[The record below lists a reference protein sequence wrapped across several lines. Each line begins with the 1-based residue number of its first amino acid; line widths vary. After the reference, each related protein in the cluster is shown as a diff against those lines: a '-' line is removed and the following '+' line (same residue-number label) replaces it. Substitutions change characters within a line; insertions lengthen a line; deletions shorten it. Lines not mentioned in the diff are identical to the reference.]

1 MEFVLGIGLE
11 ITISGQIIRRHVVE
25 RRKNRKYR
33 SEAVVGK
40 YFTSVY
46 KLHPDG
52 RYKSKTLFDS
62 EGNFL
67 KEFHYYYEGEEEN
80 DGQHF

>member
-1 MEFVLGIGLE
+1 MVFVLDIGLE
-11 ITISGQIIRRHVVE
+11 IMTSGQIIRRNIVE
-25 RRKNRKYR
+25 RRKKRRYR
-33 SEAVVGK
+33 TEAIVGK

-52 RYKSKTLFDS
+52 RYKSKMLFDS
-62 EGNFL
+62 EGKFL
-67 KEFHYYYEGEEEN
+67 KEFHYEYKGEEEN

>member
-1 MEFVLGIGLE
+1 M
-11 ITISGQIIRRHVVE
+11 E